1 MSVTL
6 SKLSLRNARRQA
18 GDYMIYFITVVMV
31 CAMLYAFNCLVFS
44 GEIHDLSGLLDNM
57 TLMIVLA
64 SIVVIFI
71 IGWLVSYTTG
81 FMLSRRSR
89 ELGTYLLI
97 GLENRQVA
105 RLFFLEN
112 LSVGGV
118 ALLFGIP
125 LGNLVYQ
132 ALRAIL
138 LTMFSAPY
146 HFRYDFS
153 LKAMGLTLVYFAA
166 IYFFALFRSRK
177 RIRRMKIHDLI
188 YFERQN
194 EEELVKRSKTRK
206 ALFAVSI
213 LFGIVGTILLMTA
226 TELLIGVIGAGCI
239 IVFIYSFF
247 TSFSSGVPAYFDQKP
262 ERKYRGQNLMI
273 FRTLTAK
280 LASMGIV
287 MATVAL
293 LFTATLLT
301 EGSGMVFNGIFQGRL
316 EKDAFDLLF
325 VSDQEDHVDQCRE
338 SMTEQLPLTAS
349 WQYKLYQGGDD
360 SLVEYLEET
369 AGYYRFS
376 YSHDYNGT
384 LLMAYSDYAVL
395 RDMLGLSAAE
405 LEPDHYITNC
415 FAIHD
420 DGHSA
425 ADCPEYGHYI
435 IHCMPYLEEPLRQW
449 NQPLSLD
456 GQTLSQGEIYTEQF
470 AQNRWNG
477 NGHQFL
483 LIVPDEVCV
492 TRPVLRFAFAA
503 MTEYPITVEQY
514 EVLSRSLYEPAAD
527 GTYTM
532 VNDWDYLYS
541 KACSLY
547 DAAAWSA
554 MSVFPLFYLALTLA
568 MTAATVLT
576 VQQLS
581 EAGRYRCQFELLRKL
596 GMDGQE
602 MRRTLFRQFSVY
614 YLMPVIPPVL
624 IAIPFI
630 LDMCNAVEPGTM
642 VGASSPPVILAVSLG
657 LFFLVYLLYTV
668 VAYRNMKRNVLPD

>member
-1 MSVTL
+1 MTL

-18 GDYMIYFITVVMV
+18 GDYMIYFLTVVMV

-44 GEIHDLSGLLDNM
+44 KEIHDLSGIMDNM
-57 TLMIVLA
+57 TLTIVLA
-64 SIVVIFI
+64 SMAVIFI
-71 IGWLVSYTTG
+71 IGWLISYTTG
-81 FMLSRRSR
+81 FMLSCRSR

-138 LTMFSAPY
+138 LTMFSTPY

-153 LKAMGLTLVYFAA
+153 LKATGLTLAYFAV

-177 RIRRMKIHDLI
+177 RIRRMKIYDLI

-194 EEELVKRSKTRK
+194 EAELIKKGKTRK
-206 ALFAVSI
+206 TLFVIS
-213 LFGIVGTILLMTA
+213 LVFGLVGTLLMVTA
-226 TELLIGVIGAGCI
+226 ATLPVGVIGAGCI

-247 TSFSSGVPAYFDQKP
+247 TSFSSGVPAYFDRRP
-262 ERKYRGQNLMI
+262 ERKYQGQTLII

-287 MATVAL
+287 MATAAL

-301 EGSGMVFNGIFQGRL
+301 EGAGMVFNGIFQGRL

-325 VSDQEDHVDQCRE
+325 VSDQEDHVNQCLE
-338 SMTEQLPLTAS
+338 CMTEQLPLTSS
-349 WQYKLYQGGDD
+349 WQYKLYQGDGD
-360 SLVEYLEET
+360 SLVEYLEKT
-369 AGYYRFS
+369 GGYYPFS

-384 LLMAYSDYAVL
+384 VFMAYSDYAAL
-395 RDMLGLSAAE
+395 RKMLGLSVAE
-405 LEPDHYITNC
+405 LEPDR
-415 FAIHD
+415 
-420 DGHSA
+420 
-425 ADCPEYGHYI
+425 YI

-449 NQPLSLD
+449 DRPLSLN
-456 GQTLSQGEIYTEQF
+456 GKVLSQGTIYTEQF
-470 AQNRWNG
+470 AQNNWNG
-477 NGHQFL
+477 NGHQLL
-483 LIVPDEVCV
+483 LIIPDEICV
-492 TRPVLRFAFAA
+492 TRPVLRFALAA
-503 MTEYPITVEQY
+503 MTEYPITAGQY
-514 EVLSRSLYEPAAD
+514 EMLNRSLYERAAD
-527 GTYTM
+527 GTHIR
-532 VNDWDYLYS
+532 NDEWDYLYS
-541 KACSLY
+541 KAGHLR
-547 DAAAWSA
+547 DTAAWSA

-581 EAGRYRCQFELLRKL
+581 EATRCRCQFELLRKL
-596 GMDGQE
+596 GMDRQE
-602 MRRTLFRQFSVY
+602 MKRTLFWQLAIY

-630 LDMCNAVEPGTM
+630 LNMCGAVEPGTM
-642 VGASSPPVILAVSLG
+642 GGASSPPVILAVSLG

-668 VAYRNMKRNVLPD
+668 IACINMKRNVLPE

>member
-1 MSVTL
+1 MTL
-6 SKLSLRNARRQA
+6 FKLSLRNARRQT
-18 GDYMIYFITVVMV
+18 GDYMIYFVTVVMV

-44 GEIHDLSGLLDNM
+44 AEIYDLSGMIDNM

-64 SIVVIFI
+64 SIVVVFI

-118 ALLFGIP
+118 ALLAGIP

-132 ALRAIL
+132 VLRAIL
-138 LTMFSAPY
+138 LTMFSEPY

-153 LKAMGLTLVYFAA
+153 LKAIGLTLAYFAA

-177 RIRRMKIHDLI
+177 RIRRMKIYDLI

-194 EEELVKRSKTRK
+194 EAELVKRSKTRK
-206 ALFAVSI
+206 TLFVVSLI
-213 LFGIVGTILLMTA
+213 FGIVGTLLLMTA
-226 TELLIGVIGAGCI
+226 GKLLIGVIGAGCI
-239 IVFIYSFF
+239 IVFSYGFF
-247 TSFSSGVPAYFDQKP
+247 TSFSSGVPAYFDRKP
-262 ERKYRGQNLMI
+262 ERKYKGQNLMI

-301 EGSGMVFNGIFQGRL
+301 EGAGMVLNGIFQGRL

-325 VSDQEDHVDQCRE
+325 VSDQEDHVDRCRE
-338 SMTEQLPLTAS
+338 SMTEQLPLTS
-349 WQYKLYQGGDD
+349 FWQYKLYQGFDD
-360 SLVEYLEET
+360 SLVEYLEGA
-369 AGYYRFS
+369 AGYYRYS

-384 LLMAYSDYAVL
+384 VLMAYSDYAAL
-395 RDMLGLSAAE
+395 RDLLGLSAAE
-405 LEPDHYITNC
+405 LEPDR
-415 FAIHD
+415 
-420 DGHSA
+420 
-425 ADCPEYGHYI
+425 YI

-449 NQPLSLD
+449 DQPLSSD
-456 GQTLSQGEIYTEQF
+456 GRIWSPGKIYTEQF
-470 AQNRWNG
+470 AQNCWNG

-483 LIVPDEVCV
+483 LIVPDEVCL
-492 TRPVLRFAFAA
+492 TRPVLRSALAA
-503 MTEYPITVEQY
+503 MTEYNITAEQY
-514 EVLSRSLYEPAAD
+514 EELNRSLYDRAAD
-527 GTYTM
+527 GIHIR
-532 VNDWDYLYS
+532 NDEWDYLYS
-541 KACSLY
+541 KAGNVR
-547 DAAAWSA
+547 DTAVWSA

-596 GMDGQE
+596 GMDSQE
-602 MRRTLFRQFSVY
+602 MRRALFCQLAIY

-630 LDMCNAVEPGTM
+630 LDMCNEVEPGTM
-642 VGASSPPVILAVSLG
+642 VGAGSPPMILAVSLG
-657 LFFLVYLLYTV
+657 LFFLVYLVYTV
-668 VAYRNMKRNVLPD
+668 IAYTSMKRNVLPE